1 MYDDDKVFDYLTNDP
16 TAGTY
21 GARKGL
27 KAGFPIYYCDES
39 YPESMQDDNVAIQEF
54 PNGNRFLISIDFD
67 TREITQ
73 IRQISSVNRKL

>member
-16 TAGTY
+16 RAGNY
-21 GARKGL
+21 GATESL
-27 KAGFPIYYCDES
+27 KAGFSIYYCDES
-39 YPESMQDDNVAIQEF
+39 YPESMQDDNVAIEEF
-54 PNGNRFLISIDFD
+54 PNGTRFLVSINSD